1 MTCSHFCSAR
11 IGGFTLLELL
21 VAMAIFALLGAIAM
35 GGLNAVLGQHQIAR
49 DQLQRLQQVQR
60 AVRIMSADFS
70 QLNPRVARDQLG
82 LASELPLLAE
92 CRTEALVCFSRDGWR
107 NPFWLQPRGTLQRV
121 RYRVEDDRIIREYWP
136 VMDVTLSNE
145 PRGEVLLD
153 GVEALAVEF
162 LDGRGEPQTSWPP
175 GQQAGLAETGL
186 PVAVSIVIRLR
197 DWGEIVRT
205 MEVAG

>member
-1 MTCSHFCSAR
+1 MTCALRRPAR
-11 IGGFTLLELL
+11 NGGFTLLELL
-21 VAMAIFALLGAIAM
+21 VAMAILALLGAIAM
-35 GGLNAVLGQHQIAR
+35 GGLNAVLGQQEIAR
-49 DQLQRLQQVQR
+49 SQLQRLQQVQR
-60 AVRIMSADFS
+60 AVRIMTADFS

-107 NPFWLQPRGTLQRV
+107 NPFWWQPRGTLQRV

-136 VMDVTLSNE
+136 VMDPTLSNE

-153 GVEALAVEF
+153 RVEAFAVEF
-162 LDGRGEPQTSWPP
+162 LDRQGEPQTSWPP
-175 GQQAGLAETGL
+175 RQQPGFAETGL
-186 PVAVSIVIRLR
+186 PLAVSIVIRLR

-205 MEVAG
+205 VEVAG

>member
-49 DQLQRLQQVQR
+49 DHLQRLQQVQR
-60 AVRIMSADFS
+60 AVRIMTADFS

-121 RYRVEDDRIIREYWP
+121 RYRVEDDRIIREYWS

-153 GVEALAVEF
+153 GVEAFAVEF

-175 GQQAGLAETGL
+175 GQQAGLAEAGL